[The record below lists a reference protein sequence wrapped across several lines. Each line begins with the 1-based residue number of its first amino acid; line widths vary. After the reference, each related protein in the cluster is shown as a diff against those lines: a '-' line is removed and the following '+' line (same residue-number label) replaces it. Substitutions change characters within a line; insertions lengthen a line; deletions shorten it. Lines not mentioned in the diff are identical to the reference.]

1 MRGSGR
7 GGGVRLLSPQP
18 QVVLVV
24 AFCNFPGCAHL
35 TTTWPSGLRRAVQV
49 RVSQGAWFR
58 YPPSSSFFPFCL
70 PPFPF
75 PSSLFPLCSLSPFCP
90 FPAGLSPIPAAFFL
104 AFQNFTLLERAFSRP
119 FRGPKRDEGVP
130 VLHTLLLL
138 SRCAQALARCS
149 TSRQV
154 PVRKRK
160 ERAKETSLRVRR
172 TSLGP

>member
-1 MRGSGR
+1 M
-7 GGGVRLLSPQP
+7 RLLAPQP
-18 QVVLVV
+18 QVLLVV

-58 YPPSSSFFPFCL
+58 IPPSSLLPFCL
-70 PPFPF
+70 PFSPFLLSPF
-75 PSSLFPLCSLSPFCP
+75 RPPLFPLCYLSLSPFRP
-90 FPAGLSPIPAAFFL
+90 FPAGLSPIPARGLFPGLPEFHPL
-104 AFQNFTLLERAFSRP
+104 RTGLFEAFSRP
-119 FRGPKRDEGVP
+119 EARRRRASS
-130 VLHTLLLL
+130 LHTLLLL